1 MARRR
6 KSWREHLRRQRRI
19 ARYET
24 SLVATVIEAR
34 LQSSLSREQWREIE
48 SKWTQK
54 DDLDAYLPQQR
65 LDFLIGEARRL
76 GMLDLVPLAAFGG

>member
-1 MARRR
+1 MAHIR
-6 KSWREHLRRQRRI
+6 KNWREHLQRQRRI
-19 ARYET
+19 ARYEA
-24 SLVATVIEAR
+24 SLEATVVEAR
-34 LQSSLSREQWREIE
+34 LQVNLSREQWREIE

-76 GMLDLVPLAAFGG
+76 GMLDMVPLAAFGG